1 MATEMDINKTEL
13 STLDP
18 KYGPRVSA
26 EERAEELGLPDP
38 GTILTE
44 AQDILSAGAT
54 NVDQDLLKE
63 KKKEFYR
70 SIMENEPEIWEFMKA
85 NNGNMTQEQWE
96 TLSVDQ
102 LEQARIIA
110 HLQAP
115 KQEKGFDYTSGVGS
129 TSNDSIKF
137 SRWKLSSLD
146 TNTEKEDYL
155 NATVGYDGWT
165 TDKFGRYALTQN
177 GLDILGLDAL
187 KPDEKGRVIDEYQG
201 YTKYEWVD
209 EAPHIVQT
217 IPAVGASVA

>member
-1 MATEMDINKTEL
+1 MATEIDIKQSEL
-13 STLDP
+13 SNIDP
-18 KYGPRVSA
+18 KYAPRVGA

-38 GTILTE
+38 GLILSE

-85 NNGNMTQEQWE
+85 NNGNMTQDQWE

-129 TSNDSIKF
+129 TNNDGIKF

-146 TNTEKEDYL
+146 TNTEKEDYFKCNRWL
-155 NATVGYDGWT
+155 
-165 TDKFGRYALTQN
+165 
-177 GLDILGLDAL
+177 
-187 KPDEKGRVIDEYQG
+187 
-201 YTKYEWVD
+201 
-209 EAPHIVQT
+209 
-217 IPAVGASVA
+217 